1 METQRKQ
8 CSLCP
13 TGLQP
18 HEGKGHFIIPT
29 VAAKKRLEADMPAL
43 FLCSPIILKTEIH
56 PPNLSSVNS
65 RRGGGKPSDHR
76 AAGKNQVNDSW
87 ERAM

>member
-1 METQRKQ
+1 METQKKQ

-13 TGLQP
+13 TGLQT

-29 VAAKKRLEADMPAL
+29 VAAKKHLEADMPAL
-43 FLCSPIILKTEIH
+43 FLRSHIILKTEIH

-65 RRGGGKPSDHR
+65 RRGESPQIIGLLGKI
-76 AAGKNQVNDSW
+76 K
-87 ERAM
+87 